1 MSETEKYG
9 IPTSDLNDV
18 IFILKENEKIRK
30 AILFGSRAKGNF
42 TSGSDV
48 DIALVGNKLKLA
60 DVLEISVKIDELYLP
75 WKFDIIIYDR
85 IKEPELKN
93 HIERVGK
100 VLFQN
105 PLN

>member
-1 MSETEKYG
+1 LIETEKYG